1 MGIGKRE
8 EIIEKIGGKKW
19 ELKNGKNNNFS
30 YIFSFENIMLYIT
43 KRNKIDILLYK
54 RKFWKPK
61 CYKMK
66 YKKFCFQKLV
76 FTEIF
81 FQKIV

>member
-30 YIFSFENIMLYIT
+30 YIFFSFEKYNVIY
-43 KRNKIDILLYK
+43 NKNK
-54 RKFWKPK
+54 NN
-61 CYKMK
+61 
-66 YKKFCFQKLV
+66 
-76 FTEIF
+76 
-81 FQKIV
+81 